1 MGQTTSCCCDEE
13 EKPPDDFVPSKRA
26 LADLDEYEDDV
37 DEYEDD
43 RPEEVEAARSSEP
56 NVFIPELS
64 ILSKFGRLAGNT
76 HLEVDAELTRGI
88 SLRESLH
95 NFGSLWRQSPTHMD
109 REEQRKLWSLS
120 RPTRTFNT
128 FISHTWRTA
137 GRWKVLSLLFQTG
150 SHFALACSWI
160 CVAATVVLSSAQ
172 ILPMPFTYYSNLPE
186 FQAECPFA
194 PSPLAVGLLT
204 SIIALL
210 ASPYLPE
217 RCGRETTCFIDVAS
231 INQADPVLMERG
243 VYGIGGFLQVSGE
256 LQVLWSGAYLSRLW
270 CIFELAAFRIS
281 NPSGRIRLT
290 PIFIEAGLLVII
302 LFTYLIGFVFFL
314 TFAFNFHSGL
324 RLACWGLAISP
335 SIAVVH
341 FMRLHVR
348 TKHRLVSELDCF
360 DLDQAQCS
368 SDFDRQFIV
377 SGIIHWYGSKEAFTA
392 YVRGPLRSE
401 LLKSSGMP
409 NMPLPYLLLIIL
421 GAMSSSLTTLS
432 ALWAGGA
439 PVEVV
444 VKQLVGGTFGLEFFW
459 FLPCVKLTLYLC
471 DRFSARRL
479 GMCDFTWSVAIFL
492 VFFGLY
498 YAGDE
503 LATLVRA
510 LGMLPCFL
518 WINLSKDGPRI
529 DALLLCTEQAQSTSV
544 TNYFAATYVA
554 WEMEMKIHVFAL
566 FRGGARPELCMC
578 VGKLVRMDQPSKV
591 IASRDGRDSD
601 AEEALTDLV
610 ALEERSAVWWA
621 LRARQPAVFAS
632 ILPWAHSFQ
641 LQALSDARRAL
652 ELQP

>member
-1 MGQTTSCCCDEE
+1 M
-13 EKPPDDFVPSKRA
+13 V
-26 LADLDEYEDDV
+26 
-37 DEYEDD
+37 
-43 RPEEVEAARSSEP
+43 VERLRCPLINLKFRSL
-56 NVFIPELS
+56 VFALS
-64 ILSKFGRLAGNT
+64 IN
-76 HLEVDAELTRGI
+76 
-88 SLRESLH
+88 
-95 NFGSLWRQSPTHMD
+95 
-109 REEQRKLWSLS
+109 S
-120 RPTRTFNT
+120 R
-128 FISHTWRTA
+128 
-137 GRWKVLSLLFQTG
+137 
-150 SHFALACSWI
+150 
-160 CVAATVVLSSAQ
+160 
-172 ILPMPFTYYSNLPE
+172 
-186 FQAECPFA
+186 
-194 PSPLAVGLLT
+194 
-204 SIIALL
+204 
-210 ASPYLPE
+210 
-217 RCGRETTCFIDVAS
+217 
-231 INQADPVLMERG
+231 
-243 VYGIGGFLQVSGE
+243 
-256 LQVLWSGAYLSRLW
+256 
-270 CIFELAAFRIS
+270 
-281 NPSGRIRLT
+281 
-290 PIFIEAGLLVII
+290 
-302 LFTYLIGFVFFL
+302 
-314 TFAFNFHSGL
+314 
-324 RLACWGLAISP
+324 ISP

-518 WINLSKDGPRI
+518 WCFCSFVICWLF
-529 DALLLCTEQAQSTSV
+529 C
-544 TNYFAATYVA
+544 
-554 WEMEMKIHVFAL
+554 
-566 FRGGARPELCMC
+566 FRGRERLH
-578 VGKLVRMDQPSKV
+578 R
-591 IASRDGRDSD
+591 
-601 AEEALTDLV
+601 LTI
-610 ALEERSAVWWA
+610 RSSS
-621 LRARQPAVFAS
+621 PT
-632 ILPWAHSFQ
+632 
-641 LQALSDARRAL
+641 
-652 ELQP
+652 